1 MAQEQGQAWA
11 NPGAWILFSVA
22 VLTACL
28 GFILTG
34 MVPATTAPLMIGVL
48 LACAL
53 PQIIG
58 AVIAFKRGEILLGTI
73 AGSFGTVITLGA
85 AFTLYIM
92 GFKAPEPGAFTPE
105 LLGPFWITLAII
117 TGVFA
122 ICFGRMSWF
131 MMLGVFCVGV
141 AFLSLGF
148 SYVVDAP
155 VLVDIAGWLVLLFA
169 AWCLWISAAILFGEH
184 FQRPVLPI
192 GSPVFK

>member
-1 MAQEQGQAWA
+1 MGQEQGQAWA
-11 NPGAWILFSVA
+11 NPGAWVLFSVG
-22 VLTACL
+22 VLCACL

-34 MVPATTAPLMIGVL
+34 LVPETTVPLMIGVL

-53 PQIIG
+53 PQLLG
-58 AVIAFKRGEILLGTI
+58 GLIAFKRGEILLATI
-73 AGSFGTVITLGA
+73 AGSFGTVVTLGA
-85 AFTLYIM
+85 AFTMYIM
-92 GFKAPEPGAFTPE
+92 VFAAPEPGAFTPD

-141 AFLSLGF
+141 AFLLLGL
-148 SYVVDAP
+148 SYVVDMP
-155 VLVDIAGWLVLLFA
+155 GLTDIAGWLVLLFA
-169 AWCLWISAAILFGEH
+169 AWCVYISAAILFGEH